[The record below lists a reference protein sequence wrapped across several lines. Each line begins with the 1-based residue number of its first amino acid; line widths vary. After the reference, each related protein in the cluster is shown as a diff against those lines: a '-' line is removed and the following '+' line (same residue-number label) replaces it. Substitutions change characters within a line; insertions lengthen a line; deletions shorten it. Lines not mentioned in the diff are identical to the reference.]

1 MVSWREAIMPRVRLG
16 SLVRAVLWTGLVSI
30 GGGRSAYFHES
41 LVTRHR
47 WLNSLEFLQ
56 DLTLSQLLPGPN
68 VTNFTVAIGYR
79 LAGLAGS
86 ACAWVSIILPGA
98 VILFVLTLLY
108 FTIGLNVHAVSA
120 LRGMSA
126 AVVGLMLVTNARL
139 MRGLRRS
146 RGAGWIAA
154 AMFLAVAVLRLNTV
168 AVVVV
173 LASVSLW
180 ANRPRHAAV
189 TARPLEDT
197 TG

>member
-1 MVSWREAIMPRVRLG
+1 MVSWREAIMHRVRLG
-16 SLVRAVLWTGLVSI
+16 PLVRAVLWTGLVSI

-41 LVTRHR
+41 LVARHR
-47 WLNSLEFLQ
+47 WLTTTEFLQ

-86 ACAWVSIILPGA
+86 ACAWVAIILPGA
-98 VILFVLTLLY
+98 VILFFLTLIY
-108 FTIGLNVHAVSA
+108 FTIGLNVHLVGA

-139 MRGLRRS
+139 LRGLRRS
-146 RGAGWIAA
+146 RGAGWVAA
-154 AMFLAVAVLRLNTV
+154 ATFLAVAIVGVNTV

-173 LASVSLW
+173 MATVSLW
-180 ANRPRHAAV
+180 ANRPRSATV

-197 TG
+197 MG